1 MTDYRIQSH
10 EALKQEMKAVARG
23 DKPATIDAG
32 KPSFES
38 AAALLRVLTPENRDL
53 LRLIRD
59 ERPESVA
66 DLARLS
72 KRAESNLLRTLAK
85 FEAVGLIEME
95 AVGRCRKPVA
105 RAHVLRVEI
114 DPFSQNDRFEVA

>member
-1 MTDYRIQSH
+1 MTEYKIQSH
-10 EALKQEMKAVARG
+10 EALKQEMKAIARG
-23 DKPATIDAG
+23 EKPAPADAN

-38 AAALLRVLTPENRDL
+38 ADVLLRILTPENRHL

-59 ERPESVA
+59 EHPESVA

-72 KRAESNLLRTLAK
+72 KRAEPNLLRTLAK
-85 FEAVGLIEME
+85 LEAVGLIEME
-95 AVGRCRKPVA
+95 AVGRRRKPVS
-105 RAHVLRVEI
+105 RVNVLRVEI